1 MSMQSQVMA
10 IVAHLADEEFVRQ
23 VLDRNDGIEPII
35 VIGTPLDAIYTI
47 SSLATPPRFLL
58 IDIGERGDD
67 VLAELDQVAE
77 YCEADT
83 RVVLI
88 GSINDVSFY
97 RELKT
102 RGVTE
107 YFTRPSNVLDIK
119 SILFYQHNP
128 IKSGK
133 KGEVISFMSAASGD
147 GASTVAL
154 NTAYTLATEY
164 NKSVVLVDMDYQ
176 FGMIAKNL
184 DLATPFGIKE
194 LFDNP
199 DRGID
204 STLIERMILN
214 YKNSNLKIIAAPN
227 QLNYIPVVSNELIF
241 NLINTLKSDYDFVII
256 DLPHIWTP
264 LVTSALTQS
273 KYTVMVAQLWL
284 RSITHCSR
292 LLAAWRTV
300 GIKNS
305 QISLVANRSGA
316 KFKEAVSPAD
326 FERVCSIPFNC
337 HFVNDTKSVIAAEN
351 NGRTLLEG
359 SASDLSR
366 QFKKFSSQY
375 VGGVGSK
382 INDAMQVAQG
392 MGNSP
397 QVMSK
402 FASLFGKN

>member
-1 MSMQSQVMA
+1 MSLHSAVMA
-10 IVAHLADEEFVRQ
+10 IVAHHADEEFVKQ
-23 VLDRNDGIEPII
+23 VIDRNDGTQPLVII
-35 VIGTPLDAIYTI
+35 GSPLDAIYALST
-47 SSLATPPRFLL
+47 LASPPRYLL
-58 IDIGERGDD
+58 IDIGERSDD
-67 VLAELDQVAE
+67 ILPELDKVAE
-77 YCEADT
+77 YCEPGT

-107 YFTRPSNVLDIK
+107 YFTRPAKVSDIRTM
-119 SILFYQHNP
+119 LFYEHAP
-128 IKSGK
+128 VRSGK
-133 KGEVISFMSAASGD
+133 KGDVISFMSAASGD

-154 NTAYTLATEY
+154 NTAYTLATEH

-204 STLIERMILN
+204 ATLIDRMILS

-227 QLNYIPVVSNELIF
+227 QLHYIPHVPNELVF
-241 NLINTLKSDYDFVII
+241 NLIDTLRSEYDFVVL

-264 LVTSALTQS
+264 LVSSALTQS
-273 KYTVMVAQLWL
+273 KYTIMVAQLWL
-284 RSITHCSR
+284 RSITHSSR
-292 LLAAWRTV
+292 LLSAWRNV
-300 GIKNS
+300 GLKNS

-316 KFKEAVSPAD
+316 KFKEAVSSSD
-326 FERVCSIPFNC
+326 FERVCGIPFNC

-359 SASDLSR
+359 DASDLSR
-366 QFKKFSSQY
+366 QFRKFASQY
-375 VGGVGSK
+375 TGGIGSK
-382 INDAMQVAQG
+382 IAESTSGLNLA
-392 MGNSP
+392 SP
-397 QVMSK
+397 KSK
-402 FASLFGKN
+402 LASLFGKS